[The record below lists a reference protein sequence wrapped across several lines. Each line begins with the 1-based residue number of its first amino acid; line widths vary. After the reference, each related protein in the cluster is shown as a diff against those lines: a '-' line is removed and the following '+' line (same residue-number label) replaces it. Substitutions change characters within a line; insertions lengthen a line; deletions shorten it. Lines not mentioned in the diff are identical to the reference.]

1 MLSEAKISKDI
12 QDYLKSIGIVWYWRN
27 QVYSGRVKSG
37 AYLITGKPGISD
49 LIFIAHGQTWFIE
62 VKDAKGK
69 QKDDQVKFEQHCKD
83 NNQIYLLARSV
94 DDVKELLSK
103 YA

>member
-12 QDYLKSIGIVWYWRN
+12 QEYLKFIGIEWIWRN

-37 AYLITGKPGISD
+37 AYLITGKAGISD
-49 LIFIAHGQTWFIE
+49 LIFIAYGQTFYIE

-69 QKDDQVKFEQHCKD
+69 QKPEQLAFEQHCKA
-83 NNQIYLLARSV
+83 NNQMYLLARSV
-94 DDVKELLSK
+94 DDVKQLISD
-103 YA
+103 YT